1 MFLSYLR
8 LTVHVHDWPFL
19 LLFRMLQR
27 RLRWWV
33 TAWNVTSSDNT
44 PTSLLGL
51 LDCTTNCN
59 VITID
64 INCDRIQNVY
74 SPTAAL
80 FSHAKYTYR
89 LLCCVM
95 RETLESGGGDAG
107 LFGYCVAFPVA
118 LCLPAFIEWLTSIL
132 ARCTMSSR
140 ELQPFIWFRAGTGSS
155 VYTPSLSRLM
165 AGVCCVTIW
174 VLLLF
179 SCRSSR
185 LRLVVVPRE

>member
-1 MFLSYLR
+1 MY
-8 LTVHVHDWPFL
+8 TTG
-19 LLFRMLQR
+19 LFCCFFVCFNVVCV
-27 RLRWWV
+27 WWV

-51 LDCTTNCN
+51 LGCTTNCN

-64 INCDRIQNVY
+64 INCGRIQNVY

-118 LCLPAFIEWLTSIL
+118 LCLPAFIEWRDINSRALHDAI
-132 ARCTMSSR
+132 ART
-140 ELQPFIWFRAGTGSS
+140 
-155 VYTPSLSRLM
+155 
-165 AGVCCVTIW
+165 AGVYLIK
-174 VLLLF
+174 
-179 SCRSSR
+179 SRHR
-185 LRLVVVPRE
+185 LRRLVCLCSIPESADGWGVLPHYLSAHAFQLSVITPATRGRE